1 MTITITKQDG
11 IATVKLDRADK
22 LNALTAEMYE
32 GLADAFA
39 ELTFDDEVRAVIL
52 TGAGRAFCAGSDV
65 GKMGSYDVITGR
77 KRTSTHQRMIKN
89 LHTCEKPVIA
99 AIRGPVAGIGASL
112 ALACDLIIASE
123 RAEWRLP
130 QVALG
135 IRPADAGSTRL
146 ARFVGKGMAQKIAD
160 NMARLF

>member
-77 KRTSTHQRMIKN
+77 KRTSTHQ
-89 LHTCEKPVIA
+89 L
-99 AIRGPVAGIGASL
+99 SL
-112 ALACDLIIASE
+112 IHI
-123 RAEWRLP
+123 
-130 QVALG
+130 
-135 IRPADAGSTRL
+135 
-146 ARFVGKGMAQKIAD
+146 
-160 NMARLF
+160 